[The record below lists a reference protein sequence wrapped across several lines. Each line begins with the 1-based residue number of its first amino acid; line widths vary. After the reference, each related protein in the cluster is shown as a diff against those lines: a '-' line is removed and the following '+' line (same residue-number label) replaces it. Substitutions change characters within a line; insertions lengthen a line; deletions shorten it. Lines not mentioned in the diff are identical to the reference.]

1 MKTGSVASSSSSTS
15 MKKYPVGPEFY
26 QLCEEVGRGATASV
40 YKALCIPFQ
49 EIVAIKILDFEHN
62 DPGSIAREVHTMV
75 LVDHPNRKHT
85 VRFDSN
91 LWVVMPYMNVGSCLH
106 ILKAAHRNG
115 FQREVV
121 IATVLREAL
130 KGLVYLHDQ
139 GFIHRDVKA
148 GNILLNT
155 NGGIQLGDLGIS
167 ACLFDRGSRQ
177 HARHTFTGT
186 PCWMAPE
193 VMDSS
198 AGYDFKADIWSFG
211 ITALELAHGN
221 APFSKYPPQKVLL
234 MTLQNPPPCLDHKE
248 DKIFSKSF
256 RQMIAMCLQKD
267 PSKRPSAKKLLKHS
281 FFKNGKSNE
290 SIVRTLLEGLPTTL
304 EERMDS
310 LKVKEANLLQQKK
323 LSDWKKEEMSDK
335 EYKRGISAWKFDM
348 DDIKEQASLIKDF
361 EEAISQ
367 EDLGSSQINLHGL
380 DMKEKPTQSQ
390 ASTSSHSVQ
399 ELDVL
404 SRNEALVP
412 HGAVPANSPAENGV
426 DVPMKLVGQ
435 IVQQRGR
442 FKVISEEVHS
452 SPVLQRSQSV
462 MKLITVR

>member
-1 MKTGSVASSSSSTS
+1 MKTGSVVSSSSSTS

-26 QLCEEVGRGATASV
+26 QLHEEVGRGATASV

-75 LVDHPNRKHT
+75 LVDHPNVSKAYCS
-85 VRFDSN
+85 FASDNN

-106 ILKAAHRNG
+106 ILKAAHPNG

-130 KGLVYLHDQ
+130 KGLVYLHDE

-148 GNILLNT
+148 GNILLST
-155 NGGIQLGDLGIS
+155 SGGIQLGDLGIS

-221 APFSKYPPQKVLL
+221 APFSKYPPQKILL

-248 DKIFSKSF
+248 DKRFSKSF
-256 RQMIAMCLQKD
+256 RQMIAMCLEKD

-290 SIVRTLLEGLPTTL
+290 SIVKTLLEGLPTTL

-348 DDIKEQASLIKDF
+348 DDIKEQASLI
-361 EEAISQ
+361 EEAAFSQ
-367 EDLGSSQINLHGL
+367 EDLGSSQIPLP
-380 DMKEKPTQSQ
+380 KKPTQSQ
-390 ASTSSHSVQ
+390 ASTVIHFSQ
-399 ELDVL
+399 ELDMVSHNGAL
-404 SRNEALVP
+404 SP
-412 HGAVPANSPAENGV
+412 HEEGAAPAKSPAANGT
-426 DVPMKLVGQ
+426 DVPKKFEGQ
-435 IVQQRGR
+435 VVQQRGR
-442 FKVISEEVHS
+442 FKVISEEEHS

-462 MKLITVR
+462 IAVQ